1 MDEKTKWE
9 LIDPEGVVNIKPFSP
24 NPHPDTLDSK
34 TVLLRWNGKHNG
46 DLFLERI
53 AELLNE
59 KVRDIKIIKS
69 WDIAPE
75 TKMTTTSQKQSKEFA
90 KKLSL
95 AEPDLVIGAQGD

>member
-24 NPHPDTLDSK
+24 NPHPNTLEGK

-46 DLFLERI
+46 DLFLERV
-53 AELLNE
+53 AERLNE
-59 KVRDIKIIKS
+59 KVNDINIIKS

-75 TKMTTTSQKQSKEFA
+75 TMMVTTSQQQSKEFA
-90 KKLSL
+90 NKFSL